1 MTARPEIPYSWAM
14 YQTHLR
20 HDLDRLG
27 HPATDPRHVEA
38 AMRRTHGTLDHLG
51 GAEWDEAI
59 REALAEVE
67 AVGSEISE
75 AVARSW
81 GL

>member
-1 MTARPEIPYSWAM
+1 M

-20 HDLDRLG
+20 HDLSQLG
-27 HPATDPRHVEA
+27 HPDTDPRHVEA
-38 AMRRTHGTLDHLG
+38 AMRCTHGTLDHLG
-51 GAEWDEAI
+51 GAQWDEAV

-67 AVGSEISE
+67 AMGPEMSE